1 MRGRGRWVW
10 FAPSGVTP
18 QLEDRM
24 ADTRCQLECE
34 DWVRQR
40 WMPQCLGQQF
50 HRDRVRLTSGGFF
63 DFDAVSSDGTTV
75 ATIST
80 SGSRTSGGKLAVGKL
95 MKIRSD
101 MLFLL
106 LAAPKRSIMILTE
119 RDMYDLCMKEVESG
133 RAPRNIEFFHAPLPP
148 DLATKLQIAKRVSSD
163 EVSPRRPAVPHAI
176 HD

>member
-1 MRGRGRWVW
+1 
-10 FAPSGVTP
+10 
-18 QLEDRM
+18 M

-34 DWVRQR
+34 DWVRQE
-40 WMPQCLGQQF
+40 WMPQRFEQRF

-63 DFDAVSSDGTTV
+63 DFDAVSANGTTV

-80 SGSRTSGGKLAVGKL
+80 SGTRTSGGKLGVGKL

-106 LAAPKRSIMILTE
+106 LAARRSVMILTE
-119 RDMYDLCMKEVESG
+119 RDMYELCMREVEGG

-148 DLATKLQIAKRVSSD
+148 DLAARLQIARRASSE
-163 EVSPRRPAVPHAI
+163 EVSPRRTLAADSEATHE
-176 HD
+176 